1 MQKINKFINDALRP
15 LGIQLRKLNS
25 DVGFWSSN
33 KAFVDLY
40 KEIEPHT
47 LVGHHKSYMIYQ
59 YARYAARHLKGDVG
73 QLGVYKGG
81 SAKMIAECFKNT
93 PSHVYLFDTFEG
105 LPGDAEG
112 EPGLFGDVLFG
123 EVQKLLSPYKNVELR
138 KGFFPDTTKGLE
150 NRKYSFVYLDGDMYQ
165 STKDGLEF
173 FYPRLVPGG
182 IILCDD
188 YESPKWS
195 GVKKAV
201 QEFSDANN
209 VEVIHTAYWQCAIV
223 KPITIQN

>member
-1 MQKINKFINDALRP
+1 MQKLNKFINTALRP
-15 LGIQLRKLNS
+15 LGVQVRKMNS

-33 KAFVDLY
+33 TDFMTLY
-40 KEIEPHT
+40 KQIAPYT
-47 LVGHHKSYMIYQ
+47 LVGLHKSYMIYQ
-59 YARYAARHLKGDVG
+59 FACYAARHLKGDVG

-81 SAKMIAECFKNT
+81 SAKIIAECFKNT
-93 PSHVYLFDTFEG
+93 PSKVFLFDTFEG

-112 EPGLFGDVLFG
+112 EKGLFADVVFAD
-123 EVQKLLSPYKNVELR
+123 VQKLLAPYPSIEFR
-138 KGFFPDTTKGLE
+138 KGFFPNTAKGLE
-150 NRKYSFVYLDGDMYQ
+150 SRKYSFVYLDGDMYQ

-188 YESPKWS
+188 YESPKWT

-201 QEFSDANN
+201 QEFSDAHN
-209 VEVIHTAYWQCAIV
+209 VEVIHTAYWQCAII
-223 KPITIQN
+223 KPPHE